1 MRLLL
6 IIFLIIKLTSG
17 ADIADLQKVL
27 EALVDVNNWRKLGL
41 ALGLRKPVLTG
52 IKTAHPNE
60 DCKEEMLTKWLEQ
73 VDGCSP
79 SWNELVKALRKRTV
93 EHPTIANQI
102 EQKYLA

>member
-1 MRLLL
+1 M
-6 IIFLIIKLTSG
+6 
-17 ADIADLQKVL
+17 
-27 EALVDVNNWRKLGL
+27 DVNKQWRKLGL

-52 IKTAHPNE
+52 IETAHANE

-79 SWNELVKALRKRTV
+79 SWNELVEALRKPTV
-93 EHPTIANQI
+93 LHLTIADKI